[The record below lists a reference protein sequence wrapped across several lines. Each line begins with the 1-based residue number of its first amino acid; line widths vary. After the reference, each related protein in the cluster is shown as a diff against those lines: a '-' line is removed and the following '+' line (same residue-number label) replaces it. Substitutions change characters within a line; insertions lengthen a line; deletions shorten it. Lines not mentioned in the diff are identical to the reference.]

1 MKDIKV
7 SIVVPVYNASKYLSF
22 CIDSIINQ
30 TYKNLEIIL
39 VNDGSTDNSG
49 SICDEYGK
57 KDNRITVIHQE
68 NQGVSKTR
76 NNGLKRATGEY
87 LTFIDADDIISEN
100 YVELLLKDISENTL
114 NICTLSLFDKEITKR
129 DSEGDIIELSKDN
142 FITICKYGLINTP
155 CCKLFSIK
163 ILKEKNITFD
173 TSLSLGED
181 LLFNLDYFNYI
192 DKINIID
199 KDLYFYRR
207 SETNTLSSSYE
218 PNMKSIQLRLFDTFT
233 NYFKDKISNKEQYKL
248 YDSYRFGIVMLIV
261 HNEFKNKKVSFTKR
275 LSNTKK
281 ILKEKDLIER
291 LNTIKYPPRKLDY
304 TLISHRLILVYKVIN
319 KIRNI

>member
-7 SIVVPVYNASKYLSF
+7 SIVVPVYNASKYLSI

-76 NNGLKRATGEY
+76 NNGLKKSTGEY

-100 YVELLLKDISENTL
+100 YVELLLKDISEKTL

-155 CCKLFSIK
+155 CCKLFSTK
-163 ILKEKNITFD
+163 ILKENNITFD

-218 PNMKSIQLRLFDTFT
+218 SNMKSIQLRLFDTFT
-233 NYFKDKISNKEQYKL
+233 NYFKDKISNKEQYIL
-248 YDSYRFGIVMLIV
+248 YDSYRFGIIMLIV